1 MKPTLLALSI
11 AALLSGCSLI
21 PSYERPAAP
30 VASAWSTA
38 APTAGSLEA
47 LSDWRAFFL
56 DPQLQQ
62 LIQVALD
69 NNRDLRVAALNV
81 EAYRAQYRI
90 QRAQLFPSVG
100 LDGSG
105 NRSRLPADMSG
116 TGSAMIS
123 SQYSATLGASWELD
137 FFGRLNS
144 LRESALQEYFAGME
158 AQRAAQTSLVASVAN
173 AWLTWQADQAL
184 LRLTRDTLK
193 TYEESLALTRRSFDV
208 GIASALEL
216 SQAQSAVDSA
226 RVDLA
231 RYTRLQALDRNALT
245 LLLGQAVDEA
255 LLQVRGVEIE
265 PLAAVPVGAPSE
277 LLQQRPDILQAEYR
291 LKAANANIGAARAA
305 FFPRVSLTGA
315 AGTASRELSGLFE
328 GGSGYWSF
336 APRISVP
343 IFNAGE
349 LKANLDYAQVS
360 KNIQVAQYEQAIQS
374 AFRDV
379 ADGLVAHSTYAEQV
393 AAQRALL
400 RTTQSYYGLA
410 ERRYR
415 GGVDSYLT
423 LLDAQR
429 QLFGAQ
435 QQLIGDRLNQLL
447 SEVNLYKAVG
457 GGWQAGSVPRN

>member
-30 VASAWSTA
+30 VASAWSTE
-38 APTAGSLEA
+38 APTAGSLDA

-457 GGWQAGSVPRN
+457 GGWQSGSVPRN

>member
-30 VASAWSTA
+30 VASAWSTE

-193 TYEESLALTRRSFDV
+193 TYEDSLALTRRSFDV

-245 LLLGQAVDEA
+245 LLLGQAADEA

-379 ADGLVAHSTYAEQV
+379 ADGLVAHATYAEQV

-429 QLFGAQ
+429 QLFGVQ